1 MESELELL
9 LNGRPF
15 KKLSQQL
22 YADLMATTDLRK
34 VELDILYF
42 IAHAGIHDTARDI
55 MYCRQLSKAHISK
68 CVENLKDR
76 GYIYLLEDDED
87 RRRYHIR
94 ITDDA
99 YPILKQL
106 EAIKKTVLGVLF
118 NDVTEEERRTLAQV
132 ARKMAQNLN
141 RAVE

>member
-1 MESELELL
+1 MPAPTNCL
-9 LNGRPF
+9 RYWD
-15 KKLSQQL
+15 LS
-22 YADLMATTDLRK
+22 
-34 VELDILYF
+34 
-42 IAHAGIHDTARDI
+42 
-55 MYCRQLSKAHISK
+55 
-68 CVENLKDR
+68 N
-76 GYIYLLEDDED
+76 
-87 RRRYHIR
+87 HIR